1 MNENASPNA
10 VGPTIYRQIERGVLM
25 SLGAHNFRYGADDMV
40 FDARILPFTKEG
52 KRAGQ
57 PRIMAVQ
64 IKLNGLDYYDIA
76 VKYYRTSRKSMGYG
90 SADLVTHY
98 EVTNVDVSILSRIL
112 LALDYDG
119 DAVLNPRL
127 MA

>member
-1 MNENASPNA
+1 MSESNHEVAK
-10 VGPTIYRQIERGVLM
+10 TIHSQIERGVLM
-25 SLGAHNFRYGADDMV
+25 SLGAHNFRFGEDNLV

-64 IKLNGLDYYDIA
+64 VKLNGLDYYDIA
-76 VKYYRTSRKSMGYG
+76 VKYYSRPRKGVG
-90 SADLVTHY
+90 ELVTHY
-98 EVTNVDVSILSRIL
+98 ETTNVDVSQLSRLL

-119 DAVLNPRL
+119 AAVLNPRYI
-127 MA
+127 